1 MQSPANVYAQQY
13 PNMNVSQTLTIGKD
27 QSQIFH
33 SPQQKSQKSLF
44 PPSIPVLGIDFSFNT
59 IKDVKKVNWKE
70 EAPWFREISDGFCWL
85 CYCMN
90 ENCKAYKEL
99 VVINRGY
106 RMLNIR
112 DELSKIV
119 CPCCKT
125 GNKKGPNGQ
134 EPTLVIRN
142 CGFVNCQWAMKGIL
156 IKNKDSKIYSEGRTY
171 DSKLYTLKETNYRGL
186 WHSLDI
192 CVKQL

>member
-1 MQSPANVYAQQY
+1 MFTPQLPA
-13 PNMNVSQTLTIGKD
+13 
-27 QSQIFH
+27 
-33 SPQQKSQKSLF
+33 
-44 PPSIPVLGIDFSFNT
+44 LGIDFSFNT

-90 ENCKAYKEL
+90 ENCRAYKEL

-106 RMLNIR
+106 RYLNIK
-112 DELSKIV
+112 DEISKIV

-125 GNKKGPNGQ
+125 GNKKGPNGE

-142 CGFVNCQWAMKGIL
+142 CGFVNC
-156 IKNKDSKIYSEGRTY
+156 
-171 DSKLYTLKETNYRGL
+171 
-186 WHSLDI
+186 
-192 CVKQL
+192 